1 MQFMQ
6 TREYA
11 VGKRYADSSLLIL
24 GQGMNRFCAL
34 WNEQYT
40 QNKIPTKFL
49 TLVKE
54 SIAADKRNSRF
65 ANKCRDKS
73 LSQMAA
79 EGKYLDDTNWLGCI
93 ELYVRRLQEWGRE
106 LRYDVPKTPDG
117 AGDYAKS
124 QCYRSPFDLSPGKM
138 QSAGPSFFACP
149 PPHSLF
155 RASSSSSNPSSQHK
169 PETRFPS
176 FEGASSGTSRCT
188 TTSPFFTMEVVP
200 SRFLLPR

>member
-65 ANKCRDKS
+65 TNKCRDKS

-79 EGKYLDDTNWLGCI
+79 GAYALLFATPTIPRPPRGPQARGTFTMPICSL
-93 ELYVRRLQEWGRE
+93 WG
-106 LRYDVPKTPDG
+106 
-117 AGDYAKS
+117 S
-124 QCYRSPFDLSPGKM
+124 M
-138 QSAGPSFFACP
+138 ACP
-149 PPHSLF
+149 MLRRRRSL
-155 RASSSSSNPSSQHK
+155 RSTACLRSH
-169 PETRFPS
+169 
-176 FEGASSGTSRCT
+176 
-188 TTSPFFTMEVVP
+188 
-200 SRFLLPR
+200 